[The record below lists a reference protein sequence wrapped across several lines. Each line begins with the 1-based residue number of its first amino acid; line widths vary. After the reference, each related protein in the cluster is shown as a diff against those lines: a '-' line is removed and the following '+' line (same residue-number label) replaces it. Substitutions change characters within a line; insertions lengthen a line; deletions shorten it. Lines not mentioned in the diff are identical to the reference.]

1 MTIAGEFAGVLLP
14 GFAGDWILRLKGKF
28 KGMKGST
35 KKGNISQLYAIAI
48 EHNPN

>member
-28 KGMKGST
+28 KGMKG
-35 KKGNISQLYAIAI
+35 NISQLYAIAI